1 MAEAII
7 HARLPEGGRFATW
20 KMPDGWPV
28 RTARWPG
35 KRGTL
40 VVANGRGDFIEK
52 YGEAYRHWH
61 ARGWSVLAFDWRG
74 QGGSGRIGATPCH
87 GAPGPFSRW
96 TRDLGIVIG
105 RAAAEGPLP
114 IYGIGHSMGGH
125 LMLRALVEGEAR
137 LRKVALCA
145 PMLGIATGALPG
157 WSAAGLA
164 AVADAAGLGAKFAPG
179 QGPARDPLENA
190 RRASV
195 LTHDE
200 ARATEEYALLDQHP
214 ELALGGPTWGWLADA
229 YRSIRLTL
237 AAGGLEMV
245 RTPVLAVLAG
255 DERVV
260 RNSAAKS
267 AVARLPRGEY
277 AEIAGGA
284 HELWREADGPRVR
297 ALAAIDAFLERE

>member
-1 MAEAII
+1 
-7 HARLPEGGRFATW
+7 
-20 KMPDGWPV
+20 MPDGWPV

-35 KRGTL
+35 KKGTL
-40 VVANGRGDFIEK
+40 VVAGGRADFIEK

-61 ARGWSVLAFDWRG
+61 ARGWSVVAFDWRG
-74 QGGSGRIGATPCH
+74 QGGSGRIGVGPFH
-87 GAPGPFSRW
+87 GAPGPFARW
-96 TRDLGIVIG
+96 ARDLGIVIG

-114 IYGIGHSMGGH
+114 ICGIGHSMGGH
-125 LMLRALVEGEAR
+125 LMLRTLVEGEAR
-137 LRKVALCA
+137 LRKVVLSA

-157 WSAAGLA
+157 WSAAGMAALA
-164 AVADAAGLGAKFAPG
+164 ETLGLGASFALG
-179 QGPARDPLENA
+179 QGPARDPAGSA
-190 RRASV
+190 RRASL
-195 LTHDE
+195 LTNDA
-200 ARATEEYALLDQHP
+200 ARAAEEDAFLNLHP

-237 AAGGLEMV
+237 SAGGLEMV
-245 RTPVLAVLAG
+245 RTPVLTLLA
-255 DERVV
+255 DEERVV
-260 RNSAAKS
+260 VNSAAKS